1 MEKKG
6 RQNDLPVSQ
15 QWKKYEEKNSI
26 HFKPAILKKSRP
38 ILLARFQQTVG
49 LSSTVWWI
57 SCKTSAAFIFCGF
70 CKKKIASWIICRAG
84 NGGSAGF

>member
-38 ILLARFQQTVG
+38 ILLARFQQTAVG

-57 SCKTSAAFIFCGF
+57 SCKTSAVFIFCGF
-70 CKKKIASWIICRAG
+70 CKKIASWIICRAG